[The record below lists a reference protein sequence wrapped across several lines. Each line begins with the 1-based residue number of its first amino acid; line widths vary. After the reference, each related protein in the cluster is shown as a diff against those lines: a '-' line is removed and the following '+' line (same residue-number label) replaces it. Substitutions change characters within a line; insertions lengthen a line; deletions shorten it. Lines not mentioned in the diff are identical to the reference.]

1 MLSTLNN
8 KLRRRNSSGAPMRP
22 PHIPAPK
29 IGPQRTTRTAQ
40 KLKLLPDPEN
50 GDEDE
55 ESGRDVYVQYTR
67 IKDPTA
73 RRDAARL
80 GKADRE
86 RLPRVTAYCTAASY
100 KMDDLMRFLKGKAR
114 LRGAQPKRFDECIY
128 SPYNYG
134 PRKGPETVTSSSV
147 DDGYTEERHRR
158 FSDSAIEVEAQSER
172 RRDNLINLQHSDSDD
187 AILNDSESSDHPH
200 RPEPIHAD
208 SDPSFETPD
217 FDVQVHTPEVFLFEY
232 GTVVIWGMTT
242 QEEKRFLKELAKFE
256 TDKLGK
262 DEIETE
268 EFNFYYTREYQ
279 ARIYND
285 FISLR
290 DKKNYMIKLAIAH
303 GLSQSVKTSLFE
315 DLVDNTIDDTKDIP
329 AQIAVSGKINL
340 NKKQINMQIGELFIL
355 RISIHLQGSVLDAP
369 ELMWAEPQ
377 LDPVYQ
383 AVRSY
388 LEMDQRVGLLTERL
402 NVIGD
407 LLAVLKDQLTV
418 THVSIAIIPNHWRNQ
433 YANIN
438 LGRTTRMDRHHPHL
452 CRGCCGGYQ
461 YLCRLERERTL
472 SR

>member
-1 MLSTLNN
+1 MQHHMPLS
-8 KLRRRNSSGAPMRP
+8 
-22 PHIPAPK
+22 K

-40 KLKLLPDPEN
+40 KLKLLPDPEQ
-50 GDEDE
+50 GDEGGDE

-100 KMDDLMRFLKGKAR
+100 KMDDLMRYLKGKR
-114 LRGAQPKRFDECIY
+114 TRGALPKRFDECIY
-128 SPYNYG
+128 TPYNYG
-134 PRKGPETVTSSSV
+134 KSGPEEVTSTPVYSA
-147 DDGYTEERHRR
+147 YTEDRPRR
-158 FSDSAIEVEAQSER
+158 FSDSAVEVEAQSER
-172 RRDNLINLQHSDSDD
+172 RREDLIDLHDEDNGDMHDRDHENG
-187 AILNDSESSDHPH
+187 SSS
-200 RPEPIHAD
+200 RPQRPSHVHAD
-208 SDPSFETPD
+208 SDPSSLDNPNAD
-217 FDVQVHTPEVFLFEY
+217 FDTTIHTPEVFLFDY
-232 GTVVIWGMTT
+232 GTVVLWGMTLA
-242 QEEKRFLKELAKFE
+242 EERRFLKEIAKFE
-256 TDKLGK
+256 VDKLGK
-262 DEIETE
+262 EEIETE

-290 DKKNYMIKLAIAH
+290 EKKSYMTKLAISHA
-303 GLSQSVKTSLFE
+303 LSQSVKTSLFE
-315 DLVDNTIDDTKDIP
+315 DLVDQTIDETKDIP
-329 AQIAVSGKINL
+329 AQIASSGKINL

-377 LDPVYQ
+377 LDPIYQ

-407 LLAVLKDQLTV
+407 LLTVLKDQLSV
-418 THVSIAIIPNHWRNQ
+418 THVS
-433 YANIN
+433 
-438 LGRTTRMDRHHPHL
+438 LPHL
-452 CRGCCGGYQ
+452 SGERREGRGVGVVRGVC
-461 YLCRLERERTL
+461 
-472 SR
+472 